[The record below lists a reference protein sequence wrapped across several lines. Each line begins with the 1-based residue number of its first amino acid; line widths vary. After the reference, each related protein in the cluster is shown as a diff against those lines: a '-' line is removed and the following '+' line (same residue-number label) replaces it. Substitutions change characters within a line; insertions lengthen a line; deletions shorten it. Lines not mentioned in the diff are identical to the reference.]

1 MTPYMRSLILP
12 FLICLLAATGC
23 RKTVSSTVD
32 SVLQDPVKGKTIDYL
47 IAAGQHYAN
56 QNGYQPVNLSTLSFT
71 VKFDSSAVYRS
82 VEASNQ
88 EDINKLY
95 GFADNNANHE
105 QYSARIGWNW
115 ARNALRLYAYV
126 YNAGVRSSQEIGAVS
141 IGSEHSCSIK
151 VVGNQYQF
159 TVDKLSI
166 TMPRSSQTTQAEGY
180 RLFPYFGGDET
191 APHDIHIVIHES

>member
-1 MTPYMRSLILP
+1 MRSFGLP
-12 FLICLLAATGC
+12 FFICLLAVTAC

-32 SVLQDPVKGKTIDYL
+32 RVLQDPVKGKTIDYL

-56 QNGYQPVNLSTLSFT
+56 QNGYQPVNISTLSFT
-71 VKFDSSAVYRS
+71 VRFDSSALYHS
-82 VEASNQ
+82 VETVNQ

-126 YNAGVRSSQEIGAVS
+126 YNAGVRSSQEIGTIS
-141 IGSEHSCSIK
+141 IGAEHSCSIK
-151 VVGNQYQF
+151 VVANQYQF

-166 TMPRSSQTTQAEGY
+166 SMPRSSQTTEGAGY

-191 APHDIHIVIHES
+191 APHDIHIVIREL